1 MKNGFFWQLATI
13 GFVARPEL
21 EASQHF
27 LKFHKKKVRV
37 IDWWSMAGLIHH
49 SFLNPGDIIT
59 AEKYCHQI
67 EILLRNTRKTAT
79 FISNIG
85 QQKWFYPFPTTMP
98 DHMWPDLQKLN
109 ETDYEIL
116 PHSPYSPDLS
126 PTDYFFKYLDKFLR
140 EKCFKPQRDAETTF
154 NDFVAFR
161 TPKFYSTGITII
173 TRCALIAMF
182 IILINKI
189 LFELRYVHVKNILK
203 ITVNK
208 NL

>member
-21 EASQHF
+21 EATQHF

-98 DHMWPDLQKLN
+98 DHMSPDLQRN
-109 ETDYEIL
+109 EM
-116 PHSPYSPDLS
+116 
-126 PTDYFFKYLDKFLR
+126 KR
-140 EKCFKPQRDAETTF
+140 TT
-154 NDFVAFR
+154 
-161 TPKFYSTGITII
+161 KFYLIHHTRQISLPPII
-173 TRCALIAMF
+173 FSSISISSC
-182 IILINKI
+182 
-189 LFELRYVHVKNILK
+189 VKNTSNPREMLK
-203 ITVNK
+203 RHSTTLLLSGFQNFIQLELQLLLDVHWLQCSLFWLIK
-208 NL
+208 FCLSWDMYM

>member
-98 DHMWPDLQKLN
+98 DHMSPDLQRN
-109 ETDYEIL
+109 EM
-116 PHSPYSPDLS
+116 
-126 PTDYFFKYLDKFLR
+126 KR
-140 EKCFKPQRDAETTF
+140 TT
-154 NDFVAFR
+154 
-161 TPKFYSTGITII
+161 KFYLIHHTRQISLPPII
-173 TRCALIAMF
+173 FSSISISSC
-182 IILINKI
+182 
-189 LFELRYVHVKNILK
+189 VKNASNPREMLK
-203 ITVNK
+203 RHSTTLLLSGFQNFIQLELQLLLDVHWLQCSLFWLIK
-208 NL
+208 FCLSWDMYM

>member
-98 DHMWPDLQKLN
+98 DHMSPDLQRN
-109 ETDYEIL
+109 EMKRTTKFYLIHHTRQISL
-116 PHSPYSPDLS
+116 PPIIFSSIS
-126 PTDYFFKYLDKFLR
+126 ISSCVKNASK
-140 EKCFKPQRDAETTF
+140 RDAETTF

-161 TPKFYSTGITII
+161 IPKFYSTGITII

-189 LFELRYVHVKNILK
+189 LFKLRYVKNILK

>member
-98 DHMWPDLQKLN
+98 DHMSPDLQRN
-109 ETDYEIL
+109 EM
-116 PHSPYSPDLS
+116 
-126 PTDYFFKYLDKFLR
+126 KR
-140 EKCFKPQRDAETTF
+140 TT
-154 NDFVAFR
+154 
-161 TPKFYSTGITII
+161 KFYLIHHTRQISLPPII
-173 TRCALIAMF
+173 FSSISISSC
-182 IILINKI
+182 
-189 LFELRYVHVKNILK
+189 VKNASNPREMLK
-203 ITVNK
+203 RHSTTLLLSGFQNFIQLELQLLLDVHWLQCSLFWLIK
-208 NL
+208 FCLSWDM

>member
-21 EASQHF
+21 EATQHF

-67 EILLRNTRKTAT
+67 KILIRNTRKTAT

-98 DHMWPDLQKLN
+98 DHMSPDLQRN
-109 ETDYEIL
+109 EM
-116 PHSPYSPDLS
+116 
-126 PTDYFFKYLDKFLR
+126 KR
-140 EKCFKPQRDAETTF
+140 TT
-154 NDFVAFR
+154 
-161 TPKFYSTGITII
+161 KFYLIHHTRQISLPPII
-173 TRCALIAMF
+173 FSSISISSC
-182 IILINKI
+182 
-189 LFELRYVHVKNILK
+189 VKNASNPREMLK
-203 ITVNK
+203 RHSTTLLLSGLQNFIQLELQLLLDVHWLQCSLFWLIK
-208 NL
+208 FCLSWDMYM

>member
-98 DHMWPDLQKLN
+98 DHMSPDLQRN
-109 ETDYEIL
+109 EM
-116 PHSPYSPDLS
+116 
-126 PTDYFFKYLDKFLR
+126 KR
-140 EKCFKPQRDAETTF
+140 TT
-154 NDFVAFR
+154 
-161 TPKFYSTGITII
+161 KFYLIHHTRQISLPPII
-173 TRCALIAMF
+173 FSSISISSC
-182 IILINKI
+182 
-189 LFELRYVHVKNILK
+189 VKNASNPREMLK
-203 ITVNK
+203 RHSTTLLLSGLQNFIQLELQLLLDVHWLQCSLFWLIK
-208 NL
+208 FCLSWDM

>member
-21 EASQHF
+21 EATQHF

-98 DHMWPDLQKLN
+98 DHMSPDLQRN
-109 ETDYEIL
+109 EMKRIT
-116 PHSPYSPDLS
+116 
-126 PTDYFFKYLDKFLR
+126 
-140 EKCFKPQRDAETTF
+140 
-154 NDFVAFR
+154 
-161 TPKFYSTGITII
+161 KFYLIHHTRQISLPPII
-173 TRCALIAMF
+173 FSSISISSC
-182 IILINKI
+182 
-189 LFELRYVHVKNILK
+189 VKNASNPREMLK
-203 ITVNK
+203 RHSTTLLLSGLQNFIQLELQLLLDVHWLQCSLFWLIK
-208 NL
+208 FCLSWDMCI

>member
-98 DHMWPDLQKLN
+98 DHMSPDLQRN
-109 ETDYEIL
+109 EM
-116 PHSPYSPDLS
+116 
-126 PTDYFFKYLDKFLR
+126 KR
-140 EKCFKPQRDAETTF
+140 TT
-154 NDFVAFR
+154 
-161 TPKFYSTGITII
+161 KFYLIHHTRQISLPPII
-173 TRCALIAMF
+173 FSSISISSC
-182 IILINKI
+182 
-189 LFELRYVHVKNILK
+189 VKNASNPREMLK
-203 ITVNK
+203 RHSTTLLLSGLQNFIQLELQLLLDVHWLQCSLFWLIK
-208 NL
+208 FCLSWDMYM

>member
-21 EASQHF
+21 EATQHF

-140 EKCFKPQRDAETTF
+140 EKCFKERCWNDIQRLCCFQD
-154 NDFVAFR
+154 
-161 TPKFYSTGITII
+161 S
-173 TRCALIAMF
+173 
-182 IILINKI
+182 KI
-189 LFELRYVHVKNILK
+189 LFNWNYNYYSMCIDCNVHYFD
-203 ITVNK
+203 
-208 NL
+208 

>member
-37 IDWWSMAGLIHH
+37 IDWWSMASLIHH

-67 EILLRNTRKTAT
+67 KILIRNTRKTAT

-85 QQKWFYPFPTTMP
+85 QQKWFYPFLRQCPTTCRPTFKEMK
-98 DHMWPDLQKLN
+98 WNGLRN
-109 ETDYEIL
+109 STSFTIL
-116 PHSPYSPDLS
+116 ARSLS
-126 PTDYFFKYLDKFLR
+126 HRLFFQVSR
-140 EKCFKPQRDAETTF
+140 
-154 NDFVAFR
+154 
-161 TPKFYSTGITII
+161 
-173 TRCALIAMF
+173 
-182 IILINKI
+182 
-189 LFELRYVHVKNILK
+189 
-203 ITVNK
+203 
-208 NL
+208 

>member
-21 EASQHF
+21 EATQHF

-98 DHMWPDLQKLN
+98 DHMSPDLQRN
-109 ETDYEIL
+109 EM
-116 PHSPYSPDLS
+116 
-126 PTDYFFKYLDKFLR
+126 KR
-140 EKCFKPQRDAETTF
+140 TT
-154 NDFVAFR
+154 
-161 TPKFYSTGITII
+161 KFYLIHHTRQISLPPII
-173 TRCALIAMF
+173 FSSISISSC
-182 IILINKI
+182 
-189 LFELRYVHVKNILK
+189 VKNASNPREMLK
-203 ITVNK
+203 RHSTTLLLSGLQNFIQLELQLLLDVHWLQCSLFWLIK
-208 NL
+208 FCLSWDMYM

>member
-21 EASQHF
+21 EATQHF

-85 QQKWFYPFPTTMP
+85 QQKWFYPFPTTIP
-98 DHMWPDLQKLN
+98 DHMSPDLQRN
-109 ETDYEIL
+109 EM
-116 PHSPYSPDLS
+116 
-126 PTDYFFKYLDKFLR
+126 KR
-140 EKCFKPQRDAETTF
+140 TT
-154 NDFVAFR
+154 
-161 TPKFYSTGITII
+161 KFYLIHHTRQISLPPII
-173 TRCALIAMF
+173 FSSISISSC
-182 IILINKI
+182 
-189 LFELRYVHVKNILK
+189 VKNASNPREMLK
-203 ITVNK
+203 RHSTTLLLSGLQNFIQLELQLLLDVHWLQCSLFWLIK
-208 NL
+208 FCLSWDMYM

>member
-21 EASQHF
+21 EATQHF

-98 DHMWPDLQKLN
+98 DHMSPDLQRN
-109 ETDYEIL
+109 EMKRIT
-116 PHSPYSPDLS
+116 
-126 PTDYFFKYLDKFLR
+126 
-140 EKCFKPQRDAETTF
+140 
-154 NDFVAFR
+154 
-161 TPKFYSTGITII
+161 KFYLIHHTRQISLPPII
-173 TRCALIAMF
+173 FSSISISSC
-182 IILINKI
+182 
-189 LFELRYVHVKNILK
+189 VKNASNPREMLK
-203 ITVNK
+203 RHSTTLLLSGLQNFIQLELQLLLDVHWLQCSLFWLIK
-208 NL
+208 FCLSWDMYM

>member
-21 EASQHF
+21 EATQHF

-98 DHMWPDLQKLN
+98 DHMSPDLQRN
-109 ETDYEIL
+109 EM
-116 PHSPYSPDLS
+116 
-126 PTDYFFKYLDKFLR
+126 KR
-140 EKCFKPQRDAETTF
+140 TT
-154 NDFVAFR
+154 
-161 TPKFYSTGITII
+161 KFYLIHHTRQISLPPII
-173 TRCALIAMF
+173 FSSISISSC
-182 IILINKI
+182 
-189 LFELRYVHVKNILK
+189 VKNASNPREMLK
-203 ITVNK
+203 RHSTTLLLSGFQNFIQLELQLLLDVHWLQCSLFWLIK
-208 NL
+208 FCLSWDMYM

>member
-21 EASQHF
+21 EATQHF

-98 DHMWPDLQKLN
+98 DHMSPDLQRN
-109 ETDYEIL
+109 EM
-116 PHSPYSPDLS
+116 
-126 PTDYFFKYLDKFLR
+126 KR
-140 EKCFKPQRDAETTF
+140 TT
-154 NDFVAFR
+154 
-161 TPKFYSTGITII
+161 KFYLIHHTRQISLPPII
-173 TRCALIAMF
+173 FSSISISSC
-182 IILINKI
+182 
-189 LFELRYVHVKNILK
+189 VKNASNPREMLK
-203 ITVNK
+203 RHSTTLLLSGFQNFIQLELQLLLDVHWLQCSLFWLIK
-208 NL
+208 FCLSWDM

>member
-21 EASQHF
+21 EATQHF

-98 DHMWPDLQKLN
+98 DHMSPDLQRN
-109 ETDYEIL
+109 EM
-116 PHSPYSPDLS
+116 
-126 PTDYFFKYLDKFLR
+126 KR
-140 EKCFKPQRDAETTF
+140 TT
-154 NDFVAFR
+154 
-161 TPKFYSTGITII
+161 KFYLIHHTRQISLPPII
-173 TRCALIAMF
+173 FSSISISSC
-182 IILINKI
+182 
-189 LFELRYVHVKNILK
+189 VKNASNPREMLK
-203 ITVNK
+203 RHSTTLLLSGLQNFIQLELQLLLDVHWLQCSLFWLIK
-208 NL
+208 FCLSWDMCI

>member
-21 EASQHF
+21 EATQHF

-98 DHMWPDLQKLN
+98 DHMSPDLQRN
-109 ETDYEIL
+109 EM
-116 PHSPYSPDLS
+116 
-126 PTDYFFKYLDKFLR
+126 KR
-140 EKCFKPQRDAETTF
+140 TT
-154 NDFVAFR
+154 
-161 TPKFYSTGITII
+161 KFYLIHHTRQISLPPII
-173 TRCALIAMF
+173 FSSISISSC
-182 IILINKI
+182 
-189 LFELRYVHVKNILK
+189 VKNASNPREMLK
-203 ITVNK
+203 RHSTTLLLSGLQNFIQLELQLLLDVHWLQCSLFWLIKFCLSWNICT
-208 NL
+208 